1 MGSRQS
7 SSPTTN
13 TQTDQYDNRIVAGD
27 GAFVLGQGAS
37 WLDSSTYT
45 DAYSFGLSDSSQRN
59 TTTNLSDSRSSTSSY
74 SDSSNRSTNWQDNS
88 DNSSSWVDNSLQLSD
103 ASSRYAYTDGSLQL
117 SDSRQTDNSAS
128 WYASDSSDRSTTTS
142 DDRSWYSYASDDSNR
157 SVTNVTNTGTDPG
170 VVRLAELQ
178 AQFMGAAAGQQTDAV
193 KTIAAMGADGIR
205 RMGESVTDLY
215 GQAGSNTAQAW
226 SHTLDA
232 SQALMAKVL
241 DQAGS
246 TSSAAGRLAEVAISS
261 YQPAENKQADTSLRL
276 GMLAA
281 AAVAA
286 LVLVPKLMK

>member
-59 TTTNLSDSRSSTSSY
+59 TTTSLSDSRSSSY
-74 SDSSNRSTNWQDNS
+74 SDSSNRSIQDND
-88 DNSSSWVDNSLQLSD
+88 DNSTSWVDNSLQLSD
-103 ASSRYAYTDGSLQL
+103 SSSRYAYTDGSLQL
-117 SDSRQTDNSAS
+117 SDSRQTDNSQASS
-128 WYASDSSDRSTTTS
+128 WYALDSSDRSTTTS

-157 SVTNVTNTGTDPG
+157 SVTNVTNSGTDPG
-170 VVRLAELQ
+170 LVRLAELQ
-178 AQFMGAAAGQQTDAV
+178 AEFMGAAAGQQSDAV
-193 KTIAAMGADGIR
+193 KTIAQLGTEGIR

-232 SQALMAKVL
+232 SQALMARVL

-246 TSSAAGRLAEVAISS
+246 TSSAAGRLAEVAIGS
-261 YQPAENKQADTSLRL
+261 YQPSENKQADTSLRL

-286 LVLVPKLMK
+286 LVLVPKLIK